1 MKLSPNDK
9 QRLIDKVIE
18 QIKLDIAGQDVT
30 AIDELLHFV
39 PDNYLIGYL
48 PDEDPD
54 GGYTRNDGSTQE
66 EDDASMTEP
75 TDEEIEK
82 FKEDWGQSHSEI
94 CANLDIPE
102 DGLDEYLMD
111 DYFWIPNDM
120 IWCNKHASFFTPRE
134 QVIAD
139 FLIEVLSRLD

>member
-18 QIKLDIAGQDVT
+18 QMKIDIAGEDWS

-39 PDNYLIGYL
+39 PDENLLGYL

-66 EDDASMTEP
+66 ADDASMTEP

-82 FKEDWGQSHSEI
+82 FKEDWGQTDEEI
-94 CANLDIPE
+94 KANLDLP
-102 DGLDEYLMD
+102 DDSDELLMD
-111 DYFWIPNDM
+111 EYFWIPNDE
-120 IWCNKHASFFTPRE
+120 IWCNKDASFFTPRE
-134 QVIAD
+134 QEIAD
-139 FLIEVLSRLD
+139 YLIGVLSRLD